1 MATPFKT
8 EQCNK
13 MNSKVYLSTLFI
25 LLQNDNTN
33 LNNNTNLFFFW
44 GLNATPWLLY
54 KQYFMFKKHQGKMLS

>member
-1 MATPFKT
+1 MTTPFKT

-25 LLQNDNTN
+25 LLQ
-33 LNNNTNLFFFW
+33 NNNTNLFFFW